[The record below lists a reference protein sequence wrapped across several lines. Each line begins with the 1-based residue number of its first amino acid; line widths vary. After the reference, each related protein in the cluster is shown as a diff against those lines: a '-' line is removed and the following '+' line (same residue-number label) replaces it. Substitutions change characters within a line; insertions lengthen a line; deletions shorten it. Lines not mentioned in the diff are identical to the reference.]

1 MNLQDT
7 ILFNVHSWKEHSELQ
22 KIFEPLWN
30 EIPKVGRPKTIKDL
44 KWHLEQFLC
53 NLYISHYYEKTVATA
68 FKVQSFSPGK
78 RYHSLGFKA
87 IPFVKV
93 FKFLEDKGLVDRRP
107 GFKPYS
113 AGIEID
119 QDTWVVK
126 NHPLYEKGCLSRIWP
141 TDFLRREFDALPD
154 CCLPENAIETIIVR
168 ETLDKGKSGKE
179 KLDVSFVE
187 SAFTRGL
194 RLELEKINGVFFRH
208 YFRFNLNTPSSETSN
223 PYYDNLNRD
232 YDIHY
237 NDYDYTYSGIN
248 PSREIIQ
255 KKRRFLPQ
263 IHAIF
268 SNASFGQGGRLYSA
282 NQDGIG
288 NWLSMPF
295 AQRQTIQI
303 DGRPTVE
310 LDYKAFH
317 IALLYALQGRQLVGD
332 PYDAVASREM
342 RPVIKKLLL
351 TVINA
356 DSEKAAA
363 KSMRRQWRKLMAKE
377 YVDEKELA
385 FLNAVDRYE
394 ANNLKYWQEWID
406 ALRAAHSHIAHCFCS
421 GAGLM
426 LQRLDSEIMRN
437 ILLTMAERDIPCLP
451 VHDSAVVAANHE
463 SILMDVMSEE
473 YSRKF
478 DYRFQCIVEKK

>member
-7 ILFNVHSWKEHSELQ
+7 ILFNAQRWKEHSELQ
-22 KIFEPLWN
+22 KIFEPLWA
-30 EIPKVGRPKTIKDL
+30 EIPKEGRPKTIEDL

-53 NLYISHYYEKTVATA
+53 NLYISHYYEKMLATA
-68 FKVQSFSPGK
+68 FKTQSFSPGK

-93 FKFLEDKGLVDRRP
+93 FKFLESKGILVRCR
-107 GFKPYS
+107 GKMPYS
-113 AGIEID
+113 PRCEINPV
-119 QDTWVVK
+119 TMEMTYY
-126 NHPLYEKGCLSRIWP
+126 PLYEKGRLSRIWP
-141 TDFLRREFDALPD
+141 SDTLRREFDLLPD
-154 CCLPENAIETIIVR
+154 CLPEGAIETIVVR
-168 ETLDKGKSGKE
+168 EKLGTD
-179 KLDVSFVE
+179 KLDIPFVE
-187 SAFTRGL
+187 SSFTRGL

-255 KKRRFLPQ
+255 KNLRFLPQ

-363 KSMRRQWRKLMAKE
+363 KSMKRQWRKLMAKE

>member
-7 ILFNVHSWKEHSELQ
+7 ILFNAHRWKEHSELQ

-30 EIPKVGRPKTIKDL
+30 EIPKVGRPKTIEDL
-44 KWHLEQFLC
+44 EWHLKQFLC
-53 NLYISHYYEKTVATA
+53 NLYISHYYEKMLATA
-68 FKVQSFSPGK
+68 FKTQSFSPGK

-87 IPFVKV
+87 GPFVKV
-93 FKFLEDKGLVDRRP
+93 FKFLESKGVLVRCR
-107 GFKPYS
+107 GKMPYS
-113 AGIEID
+113 SRCEINPV
-119 QDTWVVK
+119 TMEMTYY
-126 NHPLYEKGCLSRIWP
+126 PLYEKGCLSRIWP
-141 TDFLRREFDALPD
+141 SEALRQEFDALPD
-154 CCLPENAIETIIVR
+154 CLPEGAIETIIVR
-168 ETLDKGKSGKE
+168 EKLGAD

-187 SAFTRGL
+187 SAFTKGL

-208 YFRFNLNTPSSETSN
+208 YFRFNLNTPSSETNN

-255 KKRRFLPQ
+255 KNRRFLPQ

-317 IALLYALQGRQLVGD
+317 IALLYALQGRDSWWVIRMML
-332 PYDAVASREM
+332 SRQGKCV
-342 RPVIKKLLL
+342 PL
-351 TVINA
+351 
-356 DSEKAAA
+356 S
-363 KSMRRQWRKLMAKE
+363 
-377 YVDEKELA
+377 
-385 FLNAVDRYE
+385 
-394 ANNLKYWQEWID
+394 
-406 ALRAAHSHIAHCFCS
+406 
-421 GAGLM
+421 
-426 LQRLDSEIMRN
+426 RN
-437 ILLTMAERDIPCLP
+437 C
-451 VHDSAVVAANHE
+451 
-463 SILMDVMSEE
+463 
-473 YSRKF
+473 
-478 DYRFQCIVEKK
+478 C